1 MIWNDFVLSK
11 TEVSDDN
18 YFSLY
23 MKADIEM
30 LFITNINCENK
41 QNIDKPSSKY
51 LRVSL

>member
-11 TEVSDDN
+11 IEVSDDN

-23 MKADIEM
+23 MKADIEI
-30 LFITNINCENK
+30 FITNINCENK
-41 QNIDKPSSKY
+41 QNIDKPAIKY